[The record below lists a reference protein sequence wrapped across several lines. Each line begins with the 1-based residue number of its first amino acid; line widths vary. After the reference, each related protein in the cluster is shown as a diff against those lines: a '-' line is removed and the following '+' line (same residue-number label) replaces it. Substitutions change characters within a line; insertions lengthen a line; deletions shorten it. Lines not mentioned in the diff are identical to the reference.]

1 MLRTADSVHIT
12 VQEQV
17 GVKTCAS
24 LKAPLPP
31 SSHFEGL
38 TLKLAA
44 GKLTRGDDC
53 RWFALETGWKARR
66 DQFSR
71 DSELSPQEQGM
82 TQPLSYPSRLYLL
95 MNTASKEDHNVH
107 SEDESEGQ
115 EKRLVGT
122 DSTLEHRLT
131 KQ

>member
-1 MLRTADSVHIT
+1 LLGTADSVHIT
-12 VQEQV
+12 VQEQI

-24 LKAPLPP
+24 LKAPVPP

-38 TLKLAA
+38 TLKLAT

-53 RWFALETGWKARR
+53 RWFALETGWKTRR

-82 TQPLSYPSRLYLL
+82 AQSLSYPSRECSL

-107 SEDESEGQ
+107 SKGESEGR

-122 DSTLEHRLT
+122 GSTSNIA
-131 KQ
+131 